1 MLIRTW
7 TQGCRCK
14 NDTTVIAKDQKNSPI
29 SFSHR
34 GGGGYARVSRSVQLV
49 DLVVRKH
56 ELVTFRCGIYG
67 SPPPKIAWFHD
78 GGPIRNSATRMFL
91 PIGQLFLLQVQHKAA
106 RNRTVDSAGARP
118 LTCWASETIVSG
130 LPVKHGTSKQVQ
142 RMRFMCRIRLLPAL
156 SCTQC
161 FAASA
166 LRPNSLHVASVQ
178 PGMGRGHLLYQSA
191 LQITDVCPIEKGCY
205 VCRAANMLGTRD
217 SPPALLSVH
226 MAICAM
232 GLHGVFSSKKKKTFS
247 SHVATQRWPSIRTA
261 DQDLVTYGRK
271 HKKSVE
277 IAAK

>member
-1 MLIRTW
+1 MVTTWLTACACLPLLFLHALIGTAQ
-7 TQGCRCK
+7 TP
-14 NDTTVIAKDQKNSPI
+14 TTGQTAVTI
-29 SFSHR
+29 SFGILATSECHAR
-34 GGGGYARVSRSVQLV
+34 SLEHEYASVLEQLV
-49 DLVVRKH
+49 LEKGD
-56 ELVTFRCGIYG
+56 
-67 SPPPKIAWFHD
+67 SD
-78 GGPIRNSATRMFL
+78 SANVANAAGCL
-91 PIGQLFLLQVQHKAA
+91 AYLLCAGNARHRLQRVAA
-106 RNRTVDSAGARP
+106 RDEPSRNYPARQ
-118 LTCWASETIVSG
+118 AQ
-130 LPVKHGTSKQVQ
+130 VKHGTSKQVQ

>member
-1 MLIRTW
+1 MLPVRPFKGNHAVEECHERGTPLQTTKGHVIHPALMLIRTW

-166 LRPNSLHVASVQ
+166 LRPNSLHVASASSAA
-178 PGMGRGHLLYQSA
+178 GHGA
-191 LQITDVCPIEKGCY
+191 RPPPVPE
-205 VCRAANMLGTRD
+205 RASDHRRV
-217 SPPALLSVH
+217 PH
-226 MAICAM
+226 
-232 GLHGVFSSKKKKTFS
+232 
-247 SHVATQRWPSIRTA
+247 
-261 DQDLVTYGRK
+261 
-271 HKKSVE
+271 
-277 IAAK
+277 